1 MKNHQSISRF
11 LSCLYRHTQM
21 YFDRQLGQYELSYG
35 VLSFLMVL
43 FHHDGIHQEE
53 ISRKLS
59 IDKATTTRAIH
70 KLIESG
76 YVRRETDPADRRAYF
91 IYLTDKGLAL
101 KPELTQ
107 LSRDWSAQLSSG
119 FTSEEKEQIFQL
131 LEKMSYN
138 SAMLKSIHN
147 QHTSD

>member
-1 MKNHQSISRF
+1 MKNHPSISRF

-21 YFDRQLGQYELSYG
+21 YFDRHLGQYELSYG
-35 VLSFLMVL
+35 ALSFLMVL

-76 YVRRETDPADRRAYF
+76 YVRRETDSADRRAYF
-91 IYLTDKGLAL
+91 IYLTEKGLAL
-101 KPELTQ
+101 KPELHK
-107 LSRDWSAQLSSG
+107 LSRDWSAQLTSG
-119 FTSEEKEQIFQL
+119 FTSEEKDQVFRL
-131 LEKMSYN
+131 LEKMSHN
-138 SAMLKSIHN
+138 SAMSKIN
-147 QHTSD
+147 PNPAAGD